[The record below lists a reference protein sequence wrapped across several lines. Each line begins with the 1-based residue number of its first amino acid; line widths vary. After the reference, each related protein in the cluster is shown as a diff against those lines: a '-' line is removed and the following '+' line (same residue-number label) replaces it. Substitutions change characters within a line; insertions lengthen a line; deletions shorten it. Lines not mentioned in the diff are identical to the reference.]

1 MFRNIWPPS
10 ADNLAKELGFITPK
24 LLPAPAHL
32 RAPQRSNKRRRPGPN
47 QQKIQART
55 APFQSQP
62 KLPFSRNTNIQKRTG
77 SKQSKKPS
85 NSKSFLRAKSTKKNN
100 GPPKQINHRK
110 SPQTTPLK
118 NKDLKLKTKYQES
131 RIDNGKGKRPLPPNS
146 ERKRKGPFIE
156 ARKNSG
162 KGKRPFPPNKD
173 RKGNGSY
180 QELRKDNGKEKRP
193 LPPPNKELQEDGP
206 LFESRKGNGKGN
218 PEPRKGNGS
227 GKRPFHPNKN
237 RPNNGPQGMLTA
249 SAQKIGQKLA
259 KVQLGG
265 KPLSSI
271 LDFMQVPGRN
281 GQNKRNNF
289 RPSIENLKAKFGG
302 NPRPVKPASG
312 QALVKPKVS
321 NPRKPN
327 GNLKPGRKANSKNGR
342 RPNNRPKK
350 GLHPRRR
357 KHPNKRPRYP
367 PRKQRPFKRE
377 NSKPKSQPK
386 ASNIDSYGAPQA
398 PVVDTNIDS
407 YGSPN
412 APAISNQ
419 DSYGAPQAPAVSDS
433 YGAPQAPV
441 YNSGGSKAKDSPPPP
456 PPPPPSDDGY
466 ESDLISSFR
475 PVSEEDPVPYPT
487 PDISQSSFGG
497 FNDNLD
503 ASVSSFADEISDLSG
518 YAEDEEVQTYNGYFT
533 QDRASYEQSE
543 SDNENIKPFSNYFD
557 GFDKSDNPTQSSVF
571 SAKSDKIKY
580 YDENGNLINPE
591 KFKPIDYTPD
601 YFESLGTTT
610 NRRAFESD
618 SKNRNGNKNF
628 GFVGKEDDNYPP
640 FTDINPRRRSQS
652 TNRIS
657 TSNPASDSL
666 SSAPSI
672 DNIEPFVGGSGFEKS
687 APEPEKIKE
696 FKPPTTTA
704 TPYNN
709 IVYKGNFGFNFY
721 IRGLIQSVTYFI
733 FI

>member
-1 MFRNIWPPS
+1 MKTWILIFLLSLLQAVCGQPDKEVQEPTVVQAVSVDDDTPVEQLQAEARSSDYEDDDLLAVESNIAESRESFDSYS
-10 ADNLAKELGFITPK
+10 APQAPGGGYG
-24 LLPAPAHL
+24 APAQDSYGSPAAPEEDSYG
-32 RAPQRSNKRRRPGPN
+32 APQ
-47 QQKIQART
+47 
-55 APFQSQP
+55 AP
-62 KLPFSRNTNIQKRTG
+62 
-77 SKQSKKPS
+77 
-85 NSKSFLRAKSTKKNN
+85 
-100 GPPKQINHRK
+100 
-110 SPQTTPLK
+110 
-118 NKDLKLKTKYQES
+118 
-131 RIDNGKGKRPLPPNS
+131 
-146 ERKRKGPFIE
+146 
-156 ARKNSG
+156 
-162 KGKRPFPPNKD
+162 
-173 RKGNGSY
+173 
-180 QELRKDNGKEKRP
+180 
-193 LPPPNKELQEDGP
+193 
-206 LFESRKGNGKGN
+206 
-218 PEPRKGNGS
+218 PE
-227 GKRPFHPNKN
+227 
-237 RPNNGPQGMLTA
+237 
-249 SAQKIGQKLA
+249 
-259 KVQLGG
+259 
-265 KPLSSI
+265 
-271 LDFMQVPGRN
+271 
-281 GQNKRNNF
+281 
-289 RPSIENLKAKFGG
+289 
-302 NPRPVKPASG
+302 
-312 QALVKPKVS
+312 
-321 NPRKPN
+321 
-327 GNLKPGRKANSKNGR
+327 
-342 RPNNRPKK
+342 
-350 GLHPRRR
+350 
-357 KHPNKRPRYP
+357 
-367 PRKQRPFKRE
+367 
-377 NSKPKSQPK
+377 
-386 ASNIDSYGAPQA
+386 DSYGAPQA

-441 YNSGGSKAKDSPPPP
+441 YNSGGTKAKDSPPPP

-475 PVSEEDPVPYPT
+475 PVSEEDPIPYPT

-503 ASVSSFADEISDLSG
+503 ASVSSFADDISDLSG
-518 YAEDEEVQTYNGYFT
+518 YAEDEQVQTYNGYFT

-543 SDNENIKPFSNYFD
+543 SENENIKPFSNYFD

-580 YDENGNLINPE
+580 YDENGNLIDPE

-601 YFESLGTTT
+601 YFETLGTTT

-672 DNIEPFVGGSGFEKS
+672 NDIEPFVGGSGFKKS

-696 FKPPTTTA
+696 PKPPATTA

-709 IVYKGNFGFNFY
+709 IVYKGNFDFDVY
-721 IRGLIQSVTYFI
+721 IRGVILPIP
-733 FI
+733 